1 MHYQRNSQQR
11 YGDSSSPDEKKL
23 LYCYVINARSLKN
36 KLSDLHHFLYSTR
49 ADCVCITESWLSNE
63 ITDGLLDPNGEYSI
77 FRKDRV
83 GASGGG
89 GVCAM
94 VRKTLGAK
102 QIDILSDDSPTE
114 LLCFDVF
121 SASTPYRFFCVI

>member
-1 MHYQRNSQQR
+1 ML
-11 YGDSSSPDEKKL
+11 G
-23 LYCYVINARSLKN
+23 VLKN

>member
-1 MHYQRNSQQR
+1 M
-11 YGDSSSPDEKKL
+11 
-23 LYCYVINARSLKN
+23 
-36 KLSDLHHFLYSTR
+36 
-49 ADCVCITESWLSNE
+49 SNE

-83 GASGGG
+83 GVSGGG

-121 SASTPYRFFCVI
+121 STSTPYRFFVVYRPPDTSRAMITCSMLLNV